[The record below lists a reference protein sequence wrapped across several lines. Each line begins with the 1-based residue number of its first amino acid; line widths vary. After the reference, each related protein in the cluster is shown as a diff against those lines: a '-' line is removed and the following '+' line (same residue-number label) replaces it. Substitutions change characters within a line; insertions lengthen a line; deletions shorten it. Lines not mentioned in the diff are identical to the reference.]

1 MIGVDTNVLVRVFV
15 EEGGEDEIRARRF
28 IAAHAQPGAFF
39 VALIVLVELLWTLKS
54 SYDFPHSALSSVVR
68 SLLGSDDFVIEKR
81 ALVEESVSFH
91 TATNAG
97 LADILIA
104 LSCRDAG
111 CERTVTLDRK
121 AVRKLPLMEALT

>member
-15 EEGGEDEIRARRF
+15 DEGGEDEVRVRRF
-28 IAAHAQPGAFF
+28 IAAHARPGAFF

-54 SYDFPHSALSSVVR
+54 SYDFPQPALSSVVR
-68 SLLGSDDFVIEKR
+68 SLLGSDDFVIEKS
-81 ALVEESVSFH
+81 ALVEESMSLH
-91 TATNAG
+91 ATTNAG

-111 CERTVTLDRK
+111 CERAVTLDRR
-121 AVRKLPLMEALT
+121 AARKLPLMELLA